1 MPGGY
6 VRRTNSNF
14 AAGLVAFCALAL
26 AVGISM
32 VVGGADDDTTSSA
45 DARPVAADIDTT
57 PVADTGAPADDT
69 NSPSTAAADHDMAGM
84 DHDAAHGADAGDDLA
99 HAHVDG
105 PVMQYEDYP
114 AETQAQLDVVRA
126 IIEKYPTAGDAMADG
141 WTPATINL
149 RGIAAHF
156 LKGGPGGFLNMD
168 ATFDVNQPEI
178 LLFDGIEPEAPIVG
192 VSYLVSGETP
202 EGFAGDYEVW
212 HRHDAVC
219 FADGL
224 VIGEIGGHEGSKI
237 DVGEQAC
244 KDAGGL
250 IFPLKNLSMI
260 HVWMKPDFPSANGV
274 FSHDHPGLDNPES

>member
-1 MPGGY
+1 
-6 VRRTNSNF
+6 
-14 AAGLVAFCALAL
+14 LVAFCALAL

-32 VVGGADDDTTSSA
+32 VFGSADDGPTTPEA
-45 DARPVAADIDTT
+45 QPAAADIDTT
-57 PVADTGAPADDT
+57 PVANTNAPAEST
-69 NSPSTAAADHDMAGM
+69 PTTAAMDHDMAAM
-84 DHDAAHGADAGDDLA
+84 DHDAEHAATGASADDDLA

-105 PVMQYEDYP
+105 PVMQYEDFP
-114 AETQAQLDVVRA
+114 PETRAQLDVVSS
-126 IIEKYPTAGDAMADG
+126 IIAKYPTAGAAMADG

-168 ATFDVNQPEI
+168 STFDVSQPEI
-178 LLFDGIEPEAPIVG
+178 LLFDGIEPDAPIVG

-202 EGFAGDYEVW
+202 EGFAGPYDVW

-219 FADGL
+219 FANGL

-260 HVWMKPDFPSANGV
+260 HVWMVPDFPSSNGV

>member
-1 MPGGY
+1 
-6 VRRTNSNF
+6 VRRTNSNV
-14 AAGLVAFCALAL
+14 AAGLVAFGALAL

-32 VVGGADDDTTSSA
+32 VFGGADDDTPTA
-45 DARPVAADIDTT
+45 DAQPVAADIDTT
-57 PVADTGAPADDT
+57 PVAATDAPAET
-69 NSPSTAAADHDMAGM
+69 TSPTTVMDHDMAGTE
-84 DHDAAHGADAGDDLA
+84 HDAAHGADPGDDLA

-105 PVMQYEDYP
+105 PAMQYDEFP
-114 AETQAQLDVVRA
+114 AETRAQLDVVSA
-126 IIEKYPTAGDAMADG
+126 IIAKYPTAGDAMADG

-168 ATFDVNQPEI
+168 GTFDVAQPEI
-178 LLFDGIEPEAPIVG
+178 LLFDGIEADAPIVG

-202 EGFAGDYEVW
+202 EGFAGDFDVW

-219 FADGL
+219 FANGL

-250 IFPLKNLSMI
+250 TFPLSNLSMI
-260 HVWMKPDFPSANGV
+260 HVWMVPDFPSPNGV
-274 FSHDHPGLDNPES
+274 FSHDHAGLDNPES